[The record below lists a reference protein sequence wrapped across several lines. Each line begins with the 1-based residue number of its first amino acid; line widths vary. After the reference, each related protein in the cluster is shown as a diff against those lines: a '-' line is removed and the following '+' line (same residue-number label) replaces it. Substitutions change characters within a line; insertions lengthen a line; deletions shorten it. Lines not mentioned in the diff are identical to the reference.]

1 MVCVYSVTKFDTR
14 KIAKY
19 SSQFNNYMTLYRLP
33 ILIGTNYMK
42 YFLKVGNQAKSMA
55 QIKAAASQYL
65 SMIGS
70 DETQKTIFNS

>member
-1 MVCVYSVTKFDTR
+1 
-14 KIAKY
+14 
-19 SSQFNNYMTLYRLP
+19 MTLYRLP
-33 ILIGTNYMK
+33 VLIGTNYMK

-70 DETQKTIFNS
+70 

>member
-1 MVCVYSVTKFDTR
+1 MLLLIVLISMVSIYGVTKADTSN
-14 KIAKY
+14 IAKY

-33 ILIGTNYMK
+33 VLIGTNYMK

-55 QIKAAASQYL
+55 QIKTAASQYL

-70 DETQKTIFNS
+70 